1 MKTIW
6 LWVVCFSSLALAAP
20 LPKTPQELLKTT
32 LCQRYQCY
40 ALPIPPDKI
49 PATEQGAG
57 TYLFFRK
64 LKGSLFI
71 RSKEGRLTALGWNL
85 PVASAKPTP
94 TQTELNQALTANQ
107 AFIQDFARTFF
118 GSPTFYNLANCLKPQ
133 TTLPTV
139 KLEGQTF
146 EISCYF
152 SSGELLF
159 TGSVK

>member
-1 MKTIW
+1 MKPIW
-6 LWVVCFSSLALAAP
+6 VLVAGCMGLALAAP
-20 LPKTPQELLKTT
+20 LPKTPQELLKTA

-40 ALPIPPDKI
+40 ALPVPPDRV
-49 PATEQGAG
+49 PATDQGAG

-85 PVASAKPTP
+85 PVTAAKDPP
-94 TQTELNQALTANQ
+94 TQAELSRALSANQ
-107 AFIQDFARTFF
+107 AFIREFSQTFF
-118 GSPTFYNLANCLKPQ
+118 GSPTFYDFNRCLKPQ
-133 TTLPTV
+133 TTYPTV
-139 KLEGQTF
+139 KVEGRNF
-146 EISCYF
+146 EIVCYY